1 MQCERVP
8 NDHLPECGQ
17 QNLGS
22 ECVLLI
28 EGKVVRRLL
37 GRRTMIQQNLGNV
50 QPGKMYSDTCVA
62 ESPKPVAKPF
72 ERVADHGSA
81 TLYVLMEVATSA
93 GTALRAVIAT
103 TIVAY

>member
-37 GRRTMIQQNLGNV
+37 GWRTTIQQNLGNV
-50 QPGKMYSDTCVA
+50 QRGQMCNDTCVA
-62 ESPKPVAKPF
+62 ERPKPVAKPF
-72 ERVADHGSA
+72 ESVAD
-81 TLYVLMEVATSA
+81 
-93 GTALRAVIAT
+93 
-103 TIVAY
+103 

>member
-37 GRRTMIQQNLGNV
+37 GWRTMIQQNLGNV
-50 QPGKMYSDTCVA
+50 QPGMRGDTFVA
-62 ESPKPVAKPF
+62 ESPKPMAKPF
-72 ERVADHGSA
+72 EKRC
-81 TLYVLMEVATSA
+81 
-93 GTALRAVIAT
+93 
-103 TIVAY
+103 